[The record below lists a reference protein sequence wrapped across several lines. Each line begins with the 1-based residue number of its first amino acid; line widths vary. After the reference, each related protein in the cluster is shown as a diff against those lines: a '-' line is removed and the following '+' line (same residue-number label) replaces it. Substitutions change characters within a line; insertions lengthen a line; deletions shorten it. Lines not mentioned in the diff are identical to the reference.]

1 MQKAVTFALAA
12 LCWAGCDKTD
22 VSITP
27 NVKFNCQFNAAQER
41 LNNQGLSASIPN
53 GHAAQTPDFEAI
65 SLHYIELIAD
75 PKTEVGGGVVL
86 YEGAET
92 TLGGD
97 NAIWFDKAT
106 RLKTGDQLVTLPI
119 KDVPPGTYNWVRVSV
134 TYQELAIK
142 FNIRNI
148 ESVGNLMNQSGMLA
162 SFVGFNTYL
171 TEVGFAGEKVIV
183 DANRKQGYWLFKSQ
197 LSTPYDSYSRIYQ
210 GQAPAGSTT
219 VVNPLFDTSPIPS
232 GSCLVTGQLV
242 EPLTITGTET
252 EDIAIQLSFSVN
264 KSVEWKDDNGNGQL
278 DFYGQSGIPNEK
290 IVDMGLRGLK
300 AYVNR

>member
-1 MQKAVTFALAA
+1 MQKTVIFALAA
-12 LCWAGCDKTD
+12 LCWAGCDK
-22 VSITP
+22 SEAPITP
-27 NVKFNCQFNAAQER
+27 NVKFSCQFNAAQER
-41 LNNQGLSASIPN
+41 LNNLGSPALIPN
-53 GHAAQTPDFEAI
+53 GHAAQTPDFEAV

-75 PKTEVGGGVVL
+75 VNTKIGDGVVL
-86 YEGAET
+86 YKGAET

-97 NAIWFDKAT
+97 TAVWFDKAA
-106 RLKTGDQLVTLPI
+106 RLKEGDELVTLSV

-134 TYQELAIK
+134 TYQELDIR

-148 ESVGNLMNQSGMLA
+148 EGVGNLMNQSGMLA

-171 TEVGFAGEKVIV
+171 TEVEFAGDKIIV

-197 LSTPYDSYSRIYQ
+197 LSVPYDSYSRIYQ
-210 GQAPAGSTT
+210 GQAPEGGTT
-219 VVNPLFDTSPIPS
+219 VVNPLFASSPVPP

-242 EPLTITGTET
+242 EPLVITGSET

-300 AYVNR
+300 AYMNR